1 MLVQLLRGCRQPE
14 AISLGMQRSACPL
27 VASPSDLIHGPVCVP
42 RLGRWRGGLHGPQ
55 PSHRPSQEP
64 SQAAHH
70 PQAEGKSRTTMLGG
84 AVLAHF
90 LGNFLLLLTRC
101 FYQSS
106 LSSPDKR
113 GLKGD
118 MEIRRDRLTPG
129 GDGHGP
135 RARGLHQ
142 PCSPSW
148 QVLLHPTTWGLL
160 PPVLPGQDL
169 PTSTE
174 QAPPPTPQPWV
185 TGKDGWKMNK
195 KPNLK
200 QAKAKAK
207 AKCSPK
213 WPVSIYQCMFH
224 GVGVILWVLY
234 THTQETLASNTLEE
248 DSA

>member
-1 MLVQLLRGCRQPE
+1 MVQ
-14 AISLGMQRSACPL
+14 
-27 VASPSDLIHGPVCVP
+27 
-42 RLGRWRGGLHGPQ
+42 GRDPAA
-55 PSHRPSQEP
+55 HRP
-64 SQAAHH
+64 QAK
-70 PQAEGKSRTTMLGG
+70 GKSRTTMLGW

-90 LGNFLLLLTRC
+90 LHNFLLLLTRC

-118 MEIRRDRLTPG
+118 MEIRRDRLTHG

-135 RARGLHQ
+135 RALGLHQ

-148 QVLLHPTTWGLL
+148 HVLLHPTTRGLL

-200 QAKAKAK
+200 QAKLK

-234 THTQETLASNTLEE
+234 TYTRKTLASNTPEE